1 MEALAAVVMFVL
13 CLILPF
19 TLAYFVI
26 VGLTVL
32 ICIAFGFEFSWMYA
46 LGIWAIYLLLMF
58 IFRGLRKCK
67 DEKYHFSKEK
77 SANDQ
82 D

>member
-26 VGLTVL
+26 AGL
-32 ICIAFGFEFSWMYA
+32 
-46 LGIWAIYLLLMF
+46 IYLLLMF
-58 IFRGLRKCK
+58 IFRSLRKCK
-67 DEKYHFSKEK
+67 DEKYHLSKEK
-77 SANDQ
+77 SVNDQ